1 MLPIRSR
8 EVACAQRS
16 GVRHREDALQ
26 SLDFSNGL
34 FSIHPFQ
41 SSSTNREGV
50 FLVLMQRC
58 VALDEISHFAGLILH
73 NVVYGI
79 LNQSRLDVSAA
90 TYLHGSLF
98 AVARL

>member
-1 MLPIRSR
+1 
-8 EVACAQRS
+8 
-16 GVRHREDALQ
+16 
-26 SLDFSNGL
+26 
-34 FSIHPFQ
+34 
-41 SSSTNREGV
+41 
-50 FLVLMQRC
+50 MQRC